1 MAVHPLEFG
10 PASHSAVTAYDP
22 AEPTTVLLGGGD
34 QVRVDRAS
42 VKSGPMSLEIEVL
55 AEGVSAVRVAVGRRE
70 DPGYTLVVTP
80 GAWKSYTLPALFDV
94 AEGSVS
100 LWLETVRGQVR
111 LRRLELRPL

>member
-1 MAVHPLEFG
+1 MAVHPMEFG
-10 PASHSAVTAYDP
+10 PVSHSAVTAYDP
-22 AEPTTVLLGGGD
+22 MEPTTVLLGAGD
-34 QVRVDRAS
+34 RVRSDRAS

-55 AEGVSAVRVAVGRRE
+55 AEGVSALRVVVGRPE
-70 DPGYTLVVTP
+70 GPGYTLVVTP

-94 AEGSVS
+94 VEGPVF